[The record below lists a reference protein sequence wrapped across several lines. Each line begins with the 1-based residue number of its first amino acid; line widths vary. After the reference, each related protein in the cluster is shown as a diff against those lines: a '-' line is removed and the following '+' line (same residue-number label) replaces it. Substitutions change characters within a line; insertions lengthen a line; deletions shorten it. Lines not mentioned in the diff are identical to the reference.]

1 MAERA
6 LTGMRILDLT
16 QFEAGTTC
24 TQFLGWLGAD
34 VLKIEPP
41 GGEQSRRN
49 RPEVPGLDAMFFL
62 VFNANKRSVTIDL
75 KHPEGRALFL
85 RMVERADVVVEN
97 FAPGLMERLGLDYE
111 RLRATNPRIIVARI
125 KGFGLSG
132 PYAEYKSFDM
142 IAQATGGVMSVTGFA
157 DREPIRCGAAIG
169 DTGTGVHTAAA
180 IMAAYIQRQRTGH
193 GQLVEVAMQEVVA
206 NLLRGRFVDHYR
218 DGKPSERRGNA
229 LIGGVPG
236 GAYPCAP
243 GGPNDYAYIYVQT
256 MNQDM
261 WRDFATA
268 IGREDL
274 LTDPRCKD
282 AAARWEHRDALNE
295 LIRAWTRVRTKHEVM
310 AVLGK
315 AGVPCGAVLDT
326 GEVLDDPHLNARGQ
340 VHTIEHATR
349 RRFPASTPP
358 PCWRRCSA
366 CRPTRSRSC
375 APRACWADEGQP
387 TATQPTGGNP
397 LRASAQRA
405 PASSD
410 RYTRPSPVPKTTSG
424 PAAARHAVSTLSSNH
439 AGKPARH
446 RSKRVSPSSG
456 VR

>member
-6 LTGMRILDLT
+6 LSGMRILDLT

-62 VFNANKRSVTIDL
+62 VFNSNKRSVTIDL
-75 KHPEGRALFL
+75 KNPDGRALFL

-97 FAPGLMERLGLDYE
+97 FAPGVMEKFGLDYE
-111 RLRATNPRIIVARI
+111 RLHATNPRIIVARI

-132 PYAEYKSFDM
+132 PYSEYKSFDM
-142 IAQATGGVMSVTGFA
+142 IAQATGGIMSVTGFE

-180 IMAAYIQRQRTGH
+180 IMAAYIQRQRTGQ
-193 GQLVEVAMQEVVA
+193 GQLVEVAMQETVA

-218 DGKPSERRGNA
+218 EGKPSPRRGNG
-229 LIGGVPG
+229 LVGGVPG

-243 GGPNDYAYIYVQT
+243 GGPNDYAFIYVQPISPG
-256 MNQDM
+256 M

-268 IGREDL
+268 IGREDWL
-274 LTDPRCKD
+274 VDPRLKD
-282 AAARWEHRDALNE
+282 AQSRWERRDELNGV
-295 LIRAWTRVRTKHEVM
+295 IRAWTSARTKHEVM
-310 AVLGK
+310 SALGK
-315 AGVPCGAVLDT
+315 AGVPCGAILDT

-340 VHTIEHATR
+340 IHTIEHKTR
-349 RRFPASTPP
+349 GRVRLPGCPVHLSASPAPTSPP
-358 PCWRRCSA
+358 PLA
-366 CRPTRSRSC
+366 G
-375 APRACWADEGQP
+375 EH
-387 TATQPTGGNP
+387 TAEVLGELFGLSKEDVEK
-397 LRASAQRA
+397 LRAQGAL
-405 PASSD
+405 
-410 RYTRPSPVPKTTSG
+410 G
-424 PAAARHAVSTLSSNH
+424 
-439 AGKPARH
+439 
-446 RSKRVSPSSG
+446 
-456 VR
+456 

>member
-6 LTGMRILDLT
+6 LSGIRILDLT

-49 RPEVPGLDAMFFL
+49 RPEVAGLDAMFFL
-62 VFNANKRSVTIDL
+62 VFNSNKRSVTIDL
-75 KHPEGRALFL
+75 TNSEGRALFL

-97 FAPGLMERLGLDYE
+97 FAPGLMEKLGLDYE

-132 PYAEYKSFDM
+132 PYSEYKSFDM
-142 IAQATGGVMSVTGFA
+142 IAQATGGVMSVTGFP

-180 IMAAYIQRQRTGH
+180 ILAAYIQRQRTGQ
-193 GQLVEVAMQEVVA
+193 GQLVEVAMQETVA

-218 DGKPSERRGNA
+218 ENKPSERRGNG
-229 LIGGVPG
+229 LLGGVPG

-243 GGPNDYAYIYVQT
+243 GGSNDYAYIYVQPI
-256 MNQDM
+256 NPGM

-274 LTDPRCKD
+274 LADPRCKD
-282 AAARWEHRDALNE
+282 AKTRWEHRDELNE
-295 LIRAWTRVRTKHEVM
+295 IIRAWTSARTKHEVM

-315 AGVPCGAVLDT
+315 AGVPCGAILDT
-326 GEVLDDPHLNARGQ
+326 GEILDDPHLNARGQ
-340 VHTIEHATR
+340 IHTIEHATR
-349 RRFPASTPP
+349 GRIRLPGCPVHLSASPAPTSPP
-358 PCWRRCSA
+358 PLAGQHTAEVLAEVLGVS
-366 CRPTRSRSC
+366 
-375 APRACWADEGQP
+375 ADEVEKLR
-387 TATQPTGGNP
+387 TQ
-397 LRASAQRA
+397 
-405 PASSD
+405 
-410 RYTRPSPVPKTTSG
+410 
-424 PAAARHAVSTLSSNH
+424 
-439 AGKPARH
+439 
-446 RSKRVSPSSG
+446 G
-456 VR
+456 VLG

>member
-75 KHPEGRALFL
+75 KNPAGRALFL

-180 IMAAYIQRQRTGH
+180 IMAAYIQRQRTGQ

-206 NLLRGRFVDHYR
+206 NLLRGRFVDH
-218 DGKPSERRGNA
+218 
-229 LIGGVPG
+229 
-236 GAYPCAP
+236 
-243 GGPNDYAYIYVQT
+243 
-256 MNQDM
+256 
-261 WRDFATA
+261 
-268 IGREDL
+268 
-274 LTDPRCKD
+274 
-282 AAARWEHRDALNE
+282 
-295 LIRAWTRVRTKHEVM
+295 
-310 AVLGK
+310 
-315 AGVPCGAVLDT
+315 

-340 VHTIEHATR
+340 IHTIEHATR
-349 RRFPASTPP
+349 GRFRLPGSPVRLSASEAPTTPP
-358 PCWRRCSA
+358 PLAGQHTTEVLAEVLGLS
-366 CRPTRSRSC
+366 
-375 APRACWADEGQP
+375 ADEVDK
-387 TATQPTGGNP
+387 
-397 LRASAQRA
+397 LRAR
-405 PASSD
+405 
-410 RYTRPSPVPKTTSG
+410 
-424 PAAARHAVSTLSSNH
+424 
-439 AGKPARH
+439 
-446 RSKRVSPSSG
+446 G
-456 VR
+456 VLG

>member
-75 KHPEGRALFL
+75 KNPAGRALFL

-97 FAPGLMERLGLDYE
+97 FAPGLMERLGLDYD

-132 PYAEYKSFDM
+132 PYHEYKSFDM
-142 IAQATGGVMSVTGFA
+142 IAQ
-157 DREPIRCGAAIG
+157 
-169 DTGTGVHTAAA
+169 
-180 IMAAYIQRQRTGH
+180 
-193 GQLVEVAMQEVVA
+193 
-206 NLLRGRFVDHYR
+206 
-218 DGKPSERRGNA
+218 
-229 LIGGVPG
+229 VPG

-243 GGPNDYAYIYVQT
+243 GGTNDYAYIYVQT

-274 LTDPRCKD
+274 LADARCKD
-282 AAARWEHRDALNE
+282 AKTRWEHRDALNE
-295 LIRAWTRVRTKHEVM
+295 IIAGWTRARTKHEVM
-310 AVLGK
+310 ATLGK

-326 GEVLDDPHLNARGQ
+326 GEVLDDPHLSARGQ
-340 VHTIEHATR
+340 IHTIEHATR
-349 RRFPASTPP
+349 GRFRLPGCPVHLSASEAPTTPP
-358 PCWRRCSA
+358 PLAGEHTAAVLAEVLGLS
-366 CRPTRSRSC
+366 
-375 APRACWADEGQP
+375 ADEV
-387 TATQPTGGNP
+387 AK
-397 LRASAQRA
+397 LRAQ
-405 PASSD
+405 
-410 RYTRPSPVPKTTSG
+410 G
-424 PAAARHAVSTLSSNH
+424 GL
-439 AGKPARH
+439 G
-446 RSKRVSPSSG
+446 
-456 VR
+456 

>member
-6 LTGMRILDLT
+6 LSGIRILDLT

-62 VFNANKRSVTIDL
+62 VFNSNKRSVTIDL
-75 KHPEGRALFL
+75 KNPDGRALFL
-85 RMVERADVVVEN
+85 KMVERADVVVEN
-97 FAPGLMERLGLDYE
+97 FAPGLMEKLGLDYDQ
-111 RLRATNPRIIVARI
+111 LRATNPRIIMARI

-132 PYAEYKSFDM
+132 PYSEYKSFDM
-142 IAQATGGVMSVTGFA
+142 IAQATGGVMSVTGFP

-180 IMAAYIQRQRTGH
+180 ILAAYIQRQRTGQ
-193 GQLVEVAMQEVVA
+193 GQLVEVAMQETVA

-218 DGKPSERRGNA
+218 ENKPSERRGNG
-229 LIGGVPG
+229 LLGGVPG

-243 GGPNDYAYIYVQT
+243 GGSNDYAYIYVQPI
-256 MNQDM
+256 NPGM

-274 LTDPRCKD
+274 RADPRCKD
-282 AAARWEHRDALNE
+282 AKTRWEHRDELNE
-295 LIRAWTRVRTKHEVM
+295 IIRAWTSARTKHEVM

-315 AGVPCGAVLDT
+315 AGVPCGAILAT
-326 GEVLDDPHLNARGQ
+326 GEILDDPHLNARGQ
-340 VHTIEHATR
+340 IHTIEHATR
-349 RRFPASTPP
+349 GRIRLPGCPVHLSASPAPTSPP
-358 PCWRRCSA
+358 PLAGQHTAEVLAEVLGVS
-366 CRPTRSRSC
+366 
-375 APRACWADEGQP
+375 ADEVEKLR
-387 TATQPTGGNP
+387 TQ
-397 LRASAQRA
+397 
-405 PASSD
+405 
-410 RYTRPSPVPKTTSG
+410 
-424 PAAARHAVSTLSSNH
+424 
-439 AGKPARH
+439 
-446 RSKRVSPSSG
+446 G
-456 VR
+456 VLG

>member
-6 LTGMRILDLT
+6 LSGIRILDLT

-34 VLKIEPP
+34 VIKIEPP

-62 VFNANKRSVTIDL
+62 VFNSNKRSITIDL
-75 KHPEGRALFL
+75 KKPDGRALFL
-85 RMVERADVVVEN
+85 RMVERADVLVEK
-97 FAPGLMERLGLDYE
+97 LGLDYE
-111 RLRATNPRIIVARI
+111 TLNRTNPKIIVARI

-218 DGKPSERRGNA
+218 DGRPSERRGNA

-243 GGPNDYAYIYVQT
+243 GGTNDYAYIYVQT

-274 LTDPRCKD
+274 LADARCKD
-282 AAARWEHRDALNE
+282 AKTRWEHRDALNE
-295 LIRAWTRVRTKHEVM
+295 IIAGWT
-310 AVLGK
+310 
-315 AGVPCGAVLDT
+315 
-326 GEVLDDPHLNARGQ
+326 
-340 VHTIEHATR
+340 
-349 RRFPASTPP
+349 
-358 PCWRRCSA
+358 
-366 CRPTRSRSC
+366 
-375 APRACWADEGQP
+375 
-387 TATQPTGGNP
+387 
-397 LRASAQRA
+397 
-405 PASSD
+405 
-410 RYTRPSPVPKTTSG
+410 
-424 PAAARHAVSTLSSNH
+424 
-439 AGKPARH
+439 
-446 RSKRVSPSSG
+446 
-456 VR
+456 

>member
-6 LTGMRILDLT
+6 LSGIRILDLT

-34 VLKIEPP
+34 VIKIEPP

-75 KHPEGRALFL
+75 KNPGGRALFL

-180 IMAAYIQRQRTGH
+180 IMAAYIQRQRTGQ
-193 GQLVEVAMQEVVA
+193 GQLIEVAMQETVA

-218 DGKPSERRGNA
+218 EGKPSPRRGNG
-229 LIGGVPG
+229 LVGGVPG

-243 GGPNDYAYIYVQT
+243 GGPNDYAYIYVQPISPG
-256 MNQDM
+256 M

-274 LTDPRCKD
+274 LGDPRCKD
-282 AAARWEHRDALNE
+282 AKTRWEHRDELNA
-295 LIRAWTRVRTKHEVM
+295 LIRAWTSARTKHEVM
-310 AVLGK
+310 ATPGH
-315 AGVPCGAVLDT
+315 ARVPCGGTLDT
-326 GEVLDDPHLNARGQ
+326 RGVLERPHP
-340 VHTIEHATR
+340 H
-349 RRFPASTPP
+349 PP
-358 PCWRRCSA
+358 
-366 CRPTRSRSC
+366 
-375 APRACWADEGQP
+375 G
-387 TATQPTGGNP
+387 
-397 LRASAQRA
+397 
-405 PASSD
+405 
-410 RYTRPSPVPKTTSG
+410 
-424 PAAARHAVSTLSSNH
+424 AV
-439 AGKPARH
+439 
-446 RSKRVSPSSG
+446 
-456 VR
+456 